1 MATLRLFSLLLV
13 LGFTQA
19 LYKAECDLVPA
30 DFVFL
35 LDSSGSETTKG
46 FKTQLAF
53 ISNFTSNFEV
63 GADKA
68 QFAAVTF
75 STGVHKNF
83 YLNEHATQASVL
95 DAINKIQ
102 YTDGE
107 TYTDLGLNFVRNNVL
122 QANHGARQN
131 VAKYVIV
138 LTDGRSNDNSKTV
151 QAAMALHNVPNV
163 TVIAIGIGHAIDVNE
178 LHIIATDRNHSF
190 VVNNFDLLHT
200 LEVEL
205 VDKTC
210 TLCGDY
216 PADIA
221 FLIDSSGSEFGAQFD
236 NERNFVSMV
245 TNEFAINPNDTM
257 VAVSQF
263 ATTSRTD
270 ILFNQYPDKD
280 SLLNAI
286 ARIQWMNGES
296 NTHTGLN
303 ELAHHVFQVKSHNIH
318 HGHHGHQAVT
328 YGPRSESAKIAIV
341 LTDGRSLEPDQTIRA
356 AHQLHNMGVEVFVI
370 GMGHSVDFRELQQIA
385 TDRDHVYRISS
396 TNDLAAIHTNIVD
409 AICKLKVPPPTTTPM
424 PTTTTTLPTTTVKQ
438 ACGQKPADI
447 VFLLDASESEL
458 AEGFAK
464 EIQFVYNFARKFHI
478 GPQNVQFS
486 SVTFS
491 SNVRNDFFLN
501 TYSNRHDVL
510 NAIQKISYMQGG
522 TNTSF
527 GLKFVRDNSFKPQN
541 GARTNATKIVIVIT
555 DGQSADSAATKHEAQ
570 LLHHQGVLVYAVGV
584 GSDVDSSE
592 LKAISSN
599 GTPILVTDFSLLH
612 DIQASLETAAC
623 HGGT

>member
-1 MATLRLFSLLLV
+1 M
-13 LGFTQA
+13 
-19 LYKAECDLVPA
+19 
-30 DFVFL
+30 
-35 LDSSGSETTKG
+35 DSSGSETTKG

-63 GADKA
+63 GANKA

-75 STGVHKNF
+75 STGVHKDF
-83 YLNEHATQASVL
+83 YLNEHSTQASVL

-122 QANHGARQN
+122 QANHGARPN

-163 TVIAIGIGHAIDVNE
+163 TVIAIGIGNAIDMNE
-178 LHIIATDRNHSF
+178 LHIIATDRNHTF

-221 FLIDSSGSEFGAQFD
+221 FLIDSSGSEAGSNFD

-245 TNEFAINPNDTM
+245 TNEFSINQNDTM

-263 ATTSRTD
+263 ATSSRTD
-270 ILFNQYPDKD
+270 IFLNQYPDKA
-280 SLLNAI
+280 SLLDAI
-286 ARIQWMNGES
+286 ARIHWMNGES
-296 NTHTGLN
+296 NTHLGLS
-303 ELAHHVFQVKSHNIH
+303 ELSHHVFQVRNH
-318 HGHHGHQAVT
+318 HPHGGHHGHQSVT

-341 LTDGRSLEPDQTIRA
+341 LTDGRSLEPTLTEKA
-356 AHQLHNMGVEVFVI
+356 AHQLHAMGVEVFAI
-370 GMGHSVDFRELQQIA
+370 GMGHGVDTSELDKIA
-385 TDRDHVYRISS
+385 TDRGHVYKIPS
-396 TNDLAAIHTNIVD
+396 TNDLDSIHTSIVD

-491 SNVRNDFFLN
+491 TVVRNDFFLN

-527 GLKFVRDNSFKPQN
+527 GLKFVRENSFTAQH
-541 GARTNATKIVIVIT
+541 GARANATKILIVIT
-555 DGQSADSAATKHEAQ
+555 DGQSADPAATKHEAQ
-570 LLHHQGVLVYAVGV
+570 LLHRQGIQVYAVGV
-584 GSDVDSSE
+584 GSDVDSGE
-592 LKAISSN
+592 LKAISSS

-612 DIQASLETAAC
+612 DIQTSLETAAC